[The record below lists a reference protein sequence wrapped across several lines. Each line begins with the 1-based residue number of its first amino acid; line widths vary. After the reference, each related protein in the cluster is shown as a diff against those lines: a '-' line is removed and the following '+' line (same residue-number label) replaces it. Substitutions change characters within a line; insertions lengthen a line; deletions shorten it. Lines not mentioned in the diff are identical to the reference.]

1 MRRSSSHT
9 SKVISQFAQ
18 DFWEQLVETRILIVD
33 DSPLVRQRLRDLLQQ
48 HPDWQV
54 CGEAANG
61 QDAITRARELS
72 PDIIVLDFLMPGMN
86 GMQAARE
93 IGKLIPDVP
102 ILMFTT
108 YLSRQLVEEAR
119 NVGIRGAVAKSD
131 ARHVIDGLEA
141 LLRNESFFYS
151 TPN

>member
-1 MRRSSSHT
+1 
-9 SKVISQFAQ
+9 
-18 DFWEQLVETRILIVD
+18 VETRIMIVD

-48 HPDWQV
+48 HPDWEV

-61 QDAITRARELS
+61 QDAITRARELN
-72 PDIIVLDFLMPGMN
+72 PDVIVLDFLMPGMN
-86 GMQAARE
+86 GMQAASE
-93 IGKLIPDVP
+93 IGKVIPDVP

-108 YLSRQLVEEAR
+108 YLSQQLVEEAR

-131 ARHVIDGLEA
+131 ARYVIDGLEA

>member
-1 MRRSSSHT
+1 
-9 SKVISQFAQ
+9 
-18 DFWEQLVETRILIVD
+18 VETRIMIVD
-33 DSPLVRQRLRDLLQQ
+33 DSPLVLQRLRDLLQQ
-48 HPDWQV
+48 HPDWEV

-61 QDAITRARELS
+61 QDAIIRARELS
-72 PDIIVLDFLMPGMN
+72 PDVIVLDFLMPGMN

-93 IGKLIPDVP
+93 IGKVIPDVP

-108 YLSRQLVEEAR
+108 YLSQQLVEEAR

-131 ARHVIDGLEA
+131 ARYVIDGLEA